1 MAIKNAKDELESA
14 CVLLNGGKFKASVN
28 RSYYAIFHALR
39 SVTALDQF
47 DSSKHSGVIAYFN
60 RTYVKDGIFDKS
72 ISKMIDTAFRLREKA
87 DHQDFVIISKDQA
100 QEQLEKAE
108 KILAMFEPYFLQPV
122 GNMSSSKSINHFKF
136 MPLAA
141 ILISPFF

>member
-1 MAIKNAKDELESA
+1 MEGSVKDLSKYRFESAKDDLDSA
-14 CVLLNGGKFKASVN
+14 GMLLRDGKFKASVN

-60 RTYVKDGIFDKS
+60 RTYIKTGIFEKG
-72 ISKMIDTAFRLREKA
+72 ISKLVDTAFRLREKA
-87 DHQDFVIISKDQA
+87 DYDDFVVISKTQA

-108 KILAMFEPYFLQPV
+108 KIIKVIGYYLRE
-122 GNMSSSKSINHFKF
+122 KWEE
-136 MPLAA
+136 
-141 ILISPFF
+141 